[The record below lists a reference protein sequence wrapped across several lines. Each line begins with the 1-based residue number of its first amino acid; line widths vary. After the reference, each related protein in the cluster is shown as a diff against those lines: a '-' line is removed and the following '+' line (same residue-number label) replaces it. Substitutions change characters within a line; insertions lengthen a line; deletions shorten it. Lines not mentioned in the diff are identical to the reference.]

1 MQEFLWRVITIK
13 KLFYLILFFTLILS
27 ACNSSSVSI
36 DQTFDIP
43 EKVQNVINTDHQLQ
57 LIKKGM
63 NAYIIF
69 QSTETLTLTEFEV
82 IDNILNIKFNSE
94 NQENTELKQYVFKMN
109 PGNVKV
115 KVLINGEFTSFDN
128 IIDL

>member
-57 LIKKGM
+57 LIKE
-63 NAYIIF
+63 A
-69 QSTETLTLTEFEV
+69 
-82 IDNILNIKFNSE
+82 
-94 NQENTELKQYVFKMN
+94 
-109 PGNVKV
+109 
-115 KVLINGEFTSFDN
+115 
-128 IIDL
+128 

>member
-1 MQEFLWRVITIK
+1 
-13 KLFYLILFFTLILS
+13 
-27 ACNSSSVSI
+27 
-36 DQTFDIP
+36 
-43 EKVQNVINTDHQLQ
+43 
-57 LIKKGM
+57 M

-69 QSTETLTLTEFEV
+69 QSTETFTLTEFEV